1 MPVPARHIL
10 ATTKLLIQQH
20 GDGAPYVAAVMLDE
34 LQSKG
39 DLDGAEE
46 WQQVVNAIK
55 RLLPPPGSD
64 DEVNQ

>member
-10 ATTKLLIQQH
+10 ATAKLLIQQH

-34 LQSKG
+34 LQSRG

-46 WQQVVNAIK
+46 CEQVVNALK
-55 RLLPPPGSD
+55 QLLAMGPA
-64 DEVNQ
+64 VR